1 MFFPT
6 YPHLTPLYFLFDV
19 IFVKI
24 NALNTALYM
33 FVHVSFCDM
42 ILCFFS
48 YFLIKNGY
56 ISIPFVTFAGYLGI
70 FETMDSEIE
79 KTINIDKILSDKMG
93 AKAKFVPSFLVK
105 WLKHIIHEDE
115 VNQFLWESR
124 GVSGT
129 EWLTECVRYLQ
140 MTLQIEGLENLPA
153 KDDGKLYTFVSNHPL
168 GGQDGVALG
177 SIIGQHYDG
186 KFRYLVND
194 LLLNLPGLKPVSIG
208 INKTGKQS
216 RDFPR
221 MVEAGFQ
228 SDNHMLMFPAGLN
241 SRKIHGKIHDLEW
254 KKTFI
259 TKSVE
264 YHRDVVPI
272 FFGGRNSNRFY
283 RIAHFSDTYLKKVNI
298 AMLFL
303 VDEMYK
309 NVGKTFRVAIG
320 KPIPW
325 QTFDKSKTPM
335 EWAKFVEDKV
345 YEL

>member
-1 MFFPT
+1 MS
-6 YPHLTPLYFLFDV
+6 V
-19 IFVKI
+19 
-24 NALNTALYM
+24 
-33 FVHVSFCDM
+33 
-42 ILCFFS
+42 
-48 YFLIKNGY
+48 
-56 ISIPFVTFAGYLGI
+56 
-70 FETMDSEIE
+70 EIE
-79 KTINIDKILSDKMG
+79 KTIDIDKILRDKMG
-93 AKAKFVPSFLVK
+93 AKAKFVPSFAVN
-105 WLKHIIHEDE
+105 WLKRILHEDE

-124 GVSGT
+124 GLTGT
-129 EWLTECVRYLQ
+129 EWLTECVRYLD
-140 MTLQIEGLENLPA
+140 MTLQIEGLENLPE

-177 SIIGQHYDG
+177 SIIGKHYDG

-194 LLLNLPGLKPVSIG
+194 LLLNLPGLKSVSIG

-228 SDNHMLMFPAGLN
+228 SDNHILMFPAGLN
-241 SRKIHGKIHDLEW
+241 SRKINGKIHDLEW

-264 YHRDVVPI
+264 YQRDVVPI
-272 FFGGRNSNRFY
+272 FFGGRNSDRFY
-283 RIAHFSDTYLKKVNI
+283 RIAHFSDKYVKKVNI

-303 VDEMYK
+303 VDEMYR

-325 QTFDKSKTPM
+325 QTFDKSRTPM
-335 EWAKFVEDKV
+335 EWAKYVEDIV

>member
-1 MFFPT
+1 M
-6 YPHLTPLYFLFDV
+6 
-19 IFVKI
+19 KI

-124 GVSGT
+124 GISGT